1 MAEAGS
7 HTVAQTVTHVDD
19 VLIVGGGLAGLF
31 CALKMAPR
39 PVTVITSA
47 PLGVGA
53 SSAWAQ
59 GGIAAAIAEGD
70 TWQAHLADT
79 IAAGAGLV
87 DEAMAELLVREANAR
102 IEDLLRYGVPFDT
115 DLAGRLTFGREAAHS
130 ADRIVHVQGD
140 RAGKAIMA
148 ALIDAVRNTPS
159 IRVIE
164 NHVVEMLLSEGRQVV
179 GLQARG
185 YAGQAE
191 ALTNFHAR
199 AVVLTSG
206 GVGGLYATTTNP
218 VEARGQGL
226 AMAARAGA
234 IIADAEF
241 VQFHPTALAVGKDPA
256 PLATEALRGKGAT
269 LIHAD
274 GSRLMEGVHPD
285 LELAPRDIV
294 ARAIHRAVQSGRGA
308 FLDCRQAIGTA
319 FPEAFP
325 TVYESAKDAGLDP
338 VTEPLPVEPAA
349 HYHMGG
355 ILTDAFGRT
364 SLDGLWA
371 AGEVSS
377 TGAHGANRLASNSL
391 LEAVVFSARIAEDIV
406 RSMPDPELRR
416 CEIDAQSGSVM
427 QTHAEAEAARAIRMV
442 MAKHVGVERS
452 GPGLEAALETLGQI
466 KDNALNLSIR
476 NMALAAWIVT
486 ASGLVRT
493 ESRGGHARSDYPKTD
508 PGQQRRSFWTLADLR
523 AAVPQT

>member
-1 MAEAGS
+1 MS
-7 HTVAQTVTHVDD
+7 VLVDD
-19 VLIVGGGLAGLF
+19 VVIVGGGLAGLF

-39 PVTVITSA
+39 PVTVITAA
-47 PLGVGA
+47 PLGLGA
-53 SSAWAQ
+53 STAWAQ

-70 TWQAHLADT
+70 TWQAHLDDT

-87 DEAMAELLVREANAR
+87 DTAMAELLVREANLR
-102 IEDLLRYGVPFDT
+102 IEDLLTYGVPFDT
-115 DLAGRLTFGREAAHS
+115 DLQGRLTFGREAAHS

-148 ALIDAVRNTPS
+148 ALIDAVAKTPS

-164 NHVVEMLLSEGRQVV
+164 NHVVEALLTEGRKVV
-179 GLQARG
+179 GLQSRG
-185 YAGQAE
+185 DGGQAE
-191 ALTNFHAR
+191 VPTTFTTR

-206 GVGGLYATTTNP
+206 GVGGLYSMTTNP
-218 VEARGQGL
+218 IEARGQGM

-241 VQFHPTALAVGKDPA
+241 VQFHPTALAVGRDPA

-274 GSRLMEGVHPD
+274 GSRLMEGIHDD

-294 ARAIHRAVQSGRGA
+294 ARAIHRAVQSGKGA
-308 FLDCRQAIGTA
+308 FLDSREAVGA
-319 FPEAFP
+319 SFPQAFP
-325 TVYESAKDAGLDP
+325 TVYESAMEAGIDP
-338 VTEPLPVEPAA
+338 VTQPLPVEPAA

-355 ILTDAFGRT
+355 ILTDACGRT

-406 RSMPDPELRR
+406 RRMPVPELCRA
-416 CEIDAQSGSVM
+416 EVGPSTGSVVLS
-427 QTHAEAEAARAIRMV
+427 HSDEEAMRAIRMV
-442 MAKHVGVERS
+442 MGQHVAVERN
-452 GPGLEAALETLGQI
+452 GEGLDAALATLGRI
-466 KDNALNLSIR
+466 KDNAINLSVR

-486 ASGLVRT
+486 ASAVMRT
-493 ESRGGHARSDYPKTD
+493 ESRGGHARSDYPQAD
-508 PGQQRRSFWTLADLR
+508 PAQAHRSFWTLADLR
-523 AAVPQT
+523 AAISAQTQVAA

>member
-1 MAEAGS
+1 MS
-7 HTVAQTVTHVDD
+7 MLVDD
-19 VLIVGGGLAGLF
+19 VVIVGGGLAGLF

-39 PVTVITSA
+39 RVTVITSA
-47 PLGVGA
+47 PLGLGA

-59 GGIAAAIAEGD
+59 GGIAAAIAQGD
-70 TWQAHLADT
+70 SWQAHLADT

-87 DEAMAELLVREANAR
+87 DEAMATLLVRQANAA
-102 IEDLLRYGVPFDT
+102 IQDLLAYGVPFDK
-115 DLAGRLTFGREAAHS
+115 DLAGHLTFGREAAHS

-148 ALIDAVRNTPS
+148 ALIDAVHNTPS

-164 NHVVEMLLSEGRQVV
+164 NHMVEALLTKGRRVT

-185 YAGQAE
+185 DGGQAE
-191 ALTNFHAR
+191 AATVFYTR
-199 AVVLTSG
+199 AVILTSG
-206 GVGGLYATTTNP
+206 GTGGLYSMTTNP
-218 VEARGQGL
+218 VEARGQGM
-226 AMAARAGA
+226 AIAARAGA

-274 GSRLMEGVHPD
+274 GSRLMEGIHED
-285 LELAPRDIV
+285 MELGPRDIV

-308 FLDCRQAIGTA
+308 FLDCRQAIGA
-319 FPEAFP
+319 DFPTAFP
-325 TVYESAKDAGLDP
+325 TVYASAMEAGIDP
-338 VTEPLPVEPAA
+338 VTQPLPVQPAA

-391 LEAVVFSARIAEDIV
+391 LEAVVFAARIAQDIA
-406 RSMPDPELRR
+406 RLMPVAELRNATTGS
-416 CEIDAQSGSVM
+416 DGGSVM
-427 QTHAEAEAARAIRMV
+427 LSHSDEEAGRAIRMV
-442 MAKHVGVERS
+442 MGRHVGVERD
-452 GPGLEAALETLGQI
+452 GRGLAAALETLGTI
-466 KDNALNLSIR
+466 KDNAIHLSTR

-486 ASGLVRT
+486 ASALRRT
-493 ESRGGHARSDYPKTD
+493 ESRGGHARSDFPHTD
-508 PGQQRRSFWTLADLR
+508 PAQAHRSFWTLAQLR
-523 AAVPQT
+523 ASFARVSHAA